1 MCFTLR
7 PSMGHGSIKW
17 HDGLVSWPGV
27 FSNAVISRRPT
38 ILKRVSVTIWKGTT
52 PTTPIRIGGP
62 LQANRWSGPPLL
74 VQRVASAVKGG
85 RGVARG
91 RNALNGLSIDL
102 QKMNWKCRTGVHE
115 QTGVS
120 LQR

>member
-74 VQRVASAVKGG
+74 VKRVASAVRGG
-85 RGVARG
+85 RGLARG
-91 RNALNGLSIDL
+91 RNTLHGLTIHPDRISGPL
-102 QKMNWKCRTGVHE
+102 RYW
-115 QTGVS
+115 
-120 LQR
+120 